1 MRPQIRALVEGG
13 RLREALKAISSAASL
28 SIEEQ
33 LVQCEL
39 EAAAGHRSLA
49 HEIALRLLSKE
60 CAASQRIRALLVAGR
75 IEFYLGQT
83 GAAHGRFQLARTHAA
98 ASGDTHLLSLVL
110 GAHVDCLFHFE
121 SFESGLA
128 HLSDFKRAAI
138 RSGRSEDLFTL
149 RILLAEAELKGGRSH
164 RAAQELELAGIHQ
177 TALPNAV
184 REAQLA
190 FVGGVVALSLGQLRL
205 ARDRTKRAVELAEGA
220 GATTI
225 EEPSRNN
232 LAHLHVVQGDY
243 KAAQA
248 LVAQLVNPRPQSLD
262 VELLRRATHLQL
274 VLESG
279 DLDIA
284 AAIETDY
291 ADLARNRS
299 RRMPIVQPRTLKLDA
314 SNGSGHGG
322 GSPF

>member
-1 MRPQIRALVEGG
+1 MRPQIRALVDGG

-39 EAAAGHRSLA
+39 EAATGHRGPA

-60 CAASQRIRALLVAGR
+60 CTPSQRIRALLVAGR
-75 IEFYLGQT
+75 IEFYLGQA
-83 GAAHGRFQLARTHAA
+83 GAAHGRFQLARTLAA
-98 ASGDTHLLSLVL
+98 ASGDTHLVSPVL

-149 RILLAEAELKGGRSH
+149 RILLAEAELKGGRAH
-164 RAAQELELAGIHQ
+164 RAARELELAVIHQ
-177 TALPNAV
+177 TAYQTLSESTARVCRGSRGAKP
-184 REAQLA
+184 RS
-190 FVGGVVALSLGQLRL
+190 VAPCP
-205 ARDRTKRAVELAEGA
+205 RTHKRAVELAEGA

-243 KAAQA
+243 KAAEA

-274 VLESG
+274 AVESG
-279 DLDIA
+279 ELDMP
-284 AAIETDY
+284 
-291 ADLARNRS
+291 LPS
-299 RRMPIVQPRTLKLDA
+299 RRTIPIRAEQKLADA
-314 SNGSGHGG
+314 HCFNLALQA
-322 GSPF
+322 